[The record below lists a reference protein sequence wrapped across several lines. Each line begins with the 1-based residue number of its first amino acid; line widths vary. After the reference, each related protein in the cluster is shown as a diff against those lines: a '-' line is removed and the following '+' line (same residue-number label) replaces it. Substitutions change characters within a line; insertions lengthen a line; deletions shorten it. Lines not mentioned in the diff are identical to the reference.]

1 MKKQI
6 LKSGRGVLCIL
17 ATVLVFLVS
26 GNINAATNEPLNNL
40 PETTEVEKVNR
51 DHVFDGTIGKYPIR
65 MTINFE
71 AGWGEYY
78 YKSKGPRNSLYLKV
92 YFKGERLIM
101 EEYNDYDK
109 MTGYFEGR
117 LGNNLITGTFYAT
130 QSGKKYNF
138 RVKCIR

>member
-17 ATVLVFLVS
+17 ATAFAFLVS
-26 GNINAATNEPLNNL
+26 GNLYASTNEPLNNL

-51 DHVFDGTIGKYPIR
+51 EHVYDGTIGKYPIR
-65 MTINFE
+65 MTINVE

-78 YKSKGPRNSLYLKV
+78 YKSKGPKHTLGLRI
-92 YFKGERLIM
+92 YFKGSRLIM
-101 EEYNDYDK
+101 EEYNDYGEL
-109 MTGYFEGR
+109 TGYFEGKY
-117 LGNNLITGTFYAT
+117 GNVITGTFYAT

-138 RVKCIR
+138 KVKCIR